1 MEAAALQVDCPKIYE
16 FRKANPGY
24 IGERAIMHVG
34 CGRMM
39 VCTVRWAAGLADGNL
54 APMFLHEFGH
64 LGGGFDEPAANG
76 WVKKNFGLEIQYRGP
91 LDLQW
96 LPPLTVRR
104 ILARHSSSS
113 PP

>member
-1 MEAAALQVDCPKIYE
+1 MEAVTLQVDCKRIYE

-24 IGERAIMHVG
+24 IGERALMHVG
-34 CGRMM
+34 CGRLM

-64 LGGGFDEPAANG
+64 IGNGYTEPAANG
-76 WVKKNFGLEIQYRGP
+76 WVLRNFGIKIEYRGP

-104 ILARHSSSS
+104 ILAAHSSSPS
-113 PP
+113 S